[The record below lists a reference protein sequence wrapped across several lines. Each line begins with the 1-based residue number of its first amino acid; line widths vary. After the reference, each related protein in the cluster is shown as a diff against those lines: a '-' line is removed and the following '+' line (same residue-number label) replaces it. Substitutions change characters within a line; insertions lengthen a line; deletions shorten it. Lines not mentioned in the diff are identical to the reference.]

1 MLSLTSLSSLL
12 LPSLSLISPRSLSLS
27 RLPCPLF
34 TPSLPS
40 PTPLAFPHASLT
52 FVAQALLLYLTKE
65 VDSFHHGR
73 PFTKRIKL
81 HLTRL
86 SQVPDVVLA
95 AAGHLL

>member
-1 MLSLTSLSSLL
+1 MPLSSIL
-12 LPSLSLISPRSLSLS
+12 LPSLSLISPLS

-65 VDSFHHGR
+65 VELMHNNS
-73 PFTKRIKL
+73 PSTKRHKL

-86 SQVPDVVLA
+86 SQVPDAVLA
-95 AAGHLL
+95 TAGHLL